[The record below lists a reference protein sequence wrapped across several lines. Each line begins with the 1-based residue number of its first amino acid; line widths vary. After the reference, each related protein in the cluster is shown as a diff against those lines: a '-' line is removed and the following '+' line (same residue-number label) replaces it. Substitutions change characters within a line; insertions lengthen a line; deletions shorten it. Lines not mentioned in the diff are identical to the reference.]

1 MTGARSSSDD
11 DFEIFERPSKKIT
24 KKGPPKMKK
33 GPKKKGPNKK
43 GPNKKVPNKKGPNKE
58 VPDKDDDVTPIL
70 AADGEEYTPEPHWI
84 RSARSSSHF
93 KGVSYDRTREQW
105 RVKVGNR
112 TIKRCSSLS
121 VACETFYN
129 YNYPADVCDL

>member
-1 MTGARSSSDD
+1 M
-11 DFEIFERPSKKIT
+11 
-24 KKGPPKMKK
+24 KKGRKKK
-33 GPKKKGPNKK
+33 GPKKKVSKNK
-43 GPNKKVPNKKGPNKE
+43 GPNKKEPNVNM
-58 VPDKDDDVTPIL
+58 PDKDDDVTPIL
-70 AADGEEYTPEPHWI
+70 AVDGEEYTPEPHWI
-84 RSARSSSHF
+84 RSARSSSQF

-129 YNYPADVCDL
+129 YNYPADACDL